1 MSRKILS
8 ANYTDFA
15 MLFYLNRNLLV
26 ELMKIKIEI
35 YSILQILTSM
45 RIFCLFLC
53 PVQNDCRLQ
62 TLSKIQDGCQ
72 DGRQDGRQEGRQN
85 EALGQYFEMGT
96 YKFVY

>member
-45 RIFCLFLC
+45 RIFLPLFMSS
-53 PVQNDCRLQ
+53 
-62 TLSKIQDGCQ
+62 SK
-72 DGRQDGRQEGRQN
+72 
-85 EALGQYFEMGT
+85 
-96 YKFVY
+96 